1 MRAMLLIAML
11 VLAGCASPP
20 TQTNNVCAVFDQRD
34 GLVGNWYRQ
43 AKAAERQYG
52 VPVPI
57 LMATINTESSFRA
70 RARPPRKWH
79 LGIIPGKRAST
90 AYGYSQAL
98 DGTWSEY
105 QAKTGRWSARRT
117 NFGDAVTFVAWYHH
131 QSHQRNGIALNDM
144 RNLYLAYYSGH
155 GGYSRGS
162 WRNSSI
168 ALRGADRAAQMAQ
181 TYANQMRAC
190 GRA

>member
-1 MRAMLLIAML
+1 MRAMLLAAML
-11 VLAGCASPP
+11 ALAGCASAP
-20 TQTNNVCAVFDQRD
+20 TNTANVCSVFDQKS
-34 GLVGNWYRQ
+34 GFVNNWYRD

-57 LMATINTESSFRA
+57 LMATINTESSYEA
-70 RARPPRKWH
+70 RARPPRRKI
-79 LGIIPGKRAST
+79 LGFIPGKRLST

-98 DGTWSEY
+98 DGTWAEY
-105 QAKTGRWSARRT
+105 QAKTGRWSARR
-117 NFGDAVTFVAWYHH
+117 NDFGDAVMFVGWYHN
-131 QSHQRNGIALNDM
+131 QSNQRNGIALNDM

-168 ALRGADRAAQMAQ
+168 ALRGADRAAAMADR
-181 TYANQMRAC
+181 YANQMRAC
-190 GRA
+190 GR